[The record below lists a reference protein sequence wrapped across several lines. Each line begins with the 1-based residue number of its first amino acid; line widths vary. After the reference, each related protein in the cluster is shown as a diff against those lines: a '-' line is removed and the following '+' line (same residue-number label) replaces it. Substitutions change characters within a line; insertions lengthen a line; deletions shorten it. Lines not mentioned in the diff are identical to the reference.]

1 VIRSLNIWFPA
12 WLVLAAALLSQ
23 GSAAAQDAKRVAVL
37 EFTGP
42 SAGAVQAQVSQGLKA
57 RSDVELVSNKEV
69 RSTADRLGNSL
80 DSSSDFKEVGE
91 ALELRAFVE
100 GNVVK
105 KGRDLKATVSVRD
118 ASTGEVIHE
127 ETWSKHR
134 SGVKTIKPTVW
145 KALGPAIEDSSVP
158 IKAKPAKAKPAKPVV
173 VAAAVEEEEE
183 EEPPPVAARKP
194 VEDEEEEKP
203 RSAGRHHARDDEE
216 HQERSSPRGKK
227 SPLHPALTAFFGP
240 RIMWRTLKYEG
251 DTNLNSYKST
261 DEGSPA
267 FNLALGAQYFPG
279 AHVSNRWYSDLGAD
293 FDLDYAIGLK
303 SKQGG
308 KELDTTA
315 YEVGV
320 GAVYRFPLGDFVP
333 RVRVGYVK
341 HVFDVDVPQMVY
353 FPSVDYSAIRLGLG
367 TAINLVDWLSLD
379 LSFAYLPVLG
389 TGELSEPE
397 YGDKV
402 STGAWE
408 AGAGVL
414 VRIKET
420 YGVRT
425 SLDFRR
431 YNYDFGLSNNDA
443 IQLPSTGTD
452 SYLRLTIAFV
462 YNMPGVAAQ

>member
-42 SAGAVQAQVSQGLKA
+42 SASAIQAQVSQGLKA

-80 DSSSDFKEVGE
+80 DSASDFKEVGE

-100 GNVVK
+100 GNIVK

-158 IKAKPAKAKPAKPVV
+158 IKAKPTKAKPKPVV
-173 VAAAVEEEEE
+173 VAAVAEEEEEE
-183 EEPPPVAARKP
+183 EEPPPVAAREP
-194 VEDEEEEKP
+194 VEDEEEKP
-203 RSAGRHHARDDEE
+203 RSTGRHHARDDEE
-216 HQERSSPRGKK
+216 QQERSSARGRK

-240 RIMWRTLKYEG
+240 RVMWRTLKYEG

-261 DEGSPA
+261 DEGDPS

-279 AHVSNRWYSDLGAD
+279 AHFSNRWYADLGAD
-293 FDLDYAIGLK
+293 LDVDFALGLK
-303 SKQGG
+303 SKDQEG
-308 KELDTTA
+308 KEYKTTA

-333 RVRVGYVK
+333 RVRVGFVK
-341 HVFDVDVPQMVY
+341 HVFDVDLPPEAR
-353 FPSVDYSAIRLGLG
+353 FPSIDYTAIRLGLG
-367 TAINLVDWLSLD
+367 TAINLVEWLSFD
-379 LSFAYLPVLG
+379 VSFAYLPVLG

-408 AGAGVL
+408 AGAGAL
-414 VRIKET
+414 VRFKET

-431 YNYDFGLSNNDA
+431 YNYDFGLSNNEA

-452 SYLRLTIAFV
+452 SYLRLTIAFM
-462 YNMPGVAAQ
+462 YNMPGVAAP